1 MLAEII
7 CIGDEILIGQVVNT
21 NATYLSKE
29 LNKIGVQV
37 LQITSIS
44 DDIKKIKNSLK
55 NAMEKSDLVII
66 TGGLGPTN
74 DDKTKIALCEFFN
87 DKLISNPDILEH
99 IIKIFKDY
107 VKKPINELNKN
118 QALLPSK
125 AKILVNEFGTAS
137 GMWFAKDKK
146 IVISLPG
153 VPFEM
158 KHLMEKKVISE
169 LKKYSTSY
177 IVNKTLLTYGLGE
190 SHIAKR
196 IESWEKELPKD
207 IKFAYLPNLGRVRL
221 RLSSKGINEKQIHA
235 KIDKYISKLLPL
247 IKDIFVGYEEDAPI
261 EKQIQDLFKSNKS
274 SLAVAESCTGG
285 EIASRLTKISGSSDF
300 FLGSITAYNST
311 IKEEVLGVDEQLIK
325 THSVVSKEVSKE
337 MAIRVRE
344 KFKAT
349 YGISTTGTA
358 GPSLGE
364 SKEKIGTVYISIS
377 KKDKIITEKFNFG
390 NHRERIILKT
400 VNKVFEMLIKSIQK
414 KSK

>member
-21 NATYLSKE
+21 NATFLSKE
-29 LNKIGVQV
+29 LSKIGIEV
-37 LQITSIS
+37 LRVTSIS
-44 DDIKKIKNSLK
+44 DNIEKIKNSLK
-55 NAMEKSDLVII
+55 SAMEKSDLVII

-87 DKLISNPDILEH
+87 DKLITNPDVLEH

-125 AKILVNEFGTAS
+125 AKILINDYGTAS
-137 GMWFAKDKK
+137 GMWFRKNKK
-146 IVISLPG
+146 NVISLPG

-158 KHLMEKKVISE
+158 KHLMEKKVIPK
-169 LKKYSTSY
+169 LKKHSKFH

-196 IESWEKELPKD
+196 IESWEKELPKN
-207 IKFAYLPNLGRVRL
+207 INFAYLPNLGRVRL

-235 KIDKYISKLLPL
+235 KIDKYIAKLLPL
-247 IKDIFVGYEEDAPI
+247 IKDIFVGYEEDAPV
-261 EKQIQDLFKSNKS
+261 EKQIQNLFKKNNIT
-274 SLAVAESCTGG
+274 LAIAESCTGG
-285 EIASRLTKISGSSDF
+285 EIASRLTKIPGSSDY
-300 FLGSITAYNST
+300 FLGSITAYNSS
-311 IKEEVLGVDEQLIK
+311 IKKEILGVDEQLIK

-337 MAIRVRE
+337 MALKVRE
-344 KFKAT
+344 KFSST
-349 YGISTTGTA
+349 YGVSTTGTA
-358 GPSLGE
+358 GPSLGD
-364 SKEKIGTVYISIS
+364 SKEKIGTVYITIS
-377 KKDKIITEKFNFG
+377 KEDKIITEKFNFG

-400 VNKVFEMLIKSIQK
+400 VNKVFEMLIKIIH
-414 KSK
+414 

>member
-21 NATYLSKE
+21 NATFLSKQ
-29 LNKIGVQV
+29 LNKIGIEV
-37 LQITSIS
+37 LQVTSIS
-44 DDIKKIKNSLK
+44 DNIENIKNSL
-55 NAMEKSDLVII
+55 NSAMKKADLVII

-87 DKLISNPDILEH
+87 DNLISNPDVLEH

-118 QALLPSK
+118 QALVPSK
-125 AKILVNEFGTAS
+125 AKILINEYGTAS
-137 GMWFAKDKK
+137 GMWFRKNKK
-146 IVISLPG
+146 NIISLPG

-158 KHLMEKKVISE
+158 KHLIEKEVIPK
-169 LKKYSTSY
+169 LKEHSTFH

-235 KIDKYISKLLPL
+235 KIDKHIAKLLPL

-261 EKQIQDLFKSNKS
+261 EMQIQNLFKSNES
-274 SLAVAESCTGG
+274 TLAIAESCTGG
-285 EIASRLTKISGSSDF
+285 EISSRLTKIPGSSEY
-300 FLGSITAYNST
+300 FLGGITAYNNAAK
-311 IKEEVLGVDEQLIK
+311 KEILGVDEQLIK

-344 KFKAT
+344 KFKST
-349 YGISTTGTA
+349 YGVSTTGTA

-377 KKDKIITEKFNFG
+377 KEGKIITEKFNFG
-390 NHRERIILKT
+390 DHRERIVLKT
-400 VNKVFEMLIKSIQK
+400 VNKVFEMLIKSIQ
-414 KSK
+414 